1 MITVAESRPVQV
13 EAMRFTGDNIVEM
26 REFVEFTGHTFRH
39 DNYPPDTP
47 TPKKYFIHTRP
58 GVILTVVKGEW
69 LVYNL
74 SDATWRVFSDKEFNR
89 QFRTQ
94 S

>member
-1 MITVAESRPVQV
+1 MITVATTRPVQV
-13 EAMRFTGDNIVEM
+13 EAMRFTGDNTDEI
-26 REFVEFTGHTFRH
+26 RKFVEFTGHKFQL
-39 DNYPPDTP
+39 DNSPNAPQGKFYIDQ
-47 TPKKYFIHTRP
+47 RP

>member
-13 EAMRFTGDNIVEM
+13 EAMRFTGDNIVAM
-26 REFVEFTGHTFRH
+26 REFVGFTGHRFQI
-39 DNYPPDTP
+39 DNTP
-47 TPKKYFIHTRP
+47 GAPAGKFYIDQRP

-69 LVYNL
+69 VVYNL